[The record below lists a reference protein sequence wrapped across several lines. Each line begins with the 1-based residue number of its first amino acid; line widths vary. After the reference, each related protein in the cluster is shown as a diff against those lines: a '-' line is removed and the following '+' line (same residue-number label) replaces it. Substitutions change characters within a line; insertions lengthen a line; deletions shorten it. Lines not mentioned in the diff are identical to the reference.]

1 MSTTYK
7 TLESALDIIDQ
18 DIAKIQKLS
27 KEEKT
32 LDRSEANKLTDYIKA
47 LLSVHKE
54 EREEI
59 KSLSLQSKG
68 TDDLEELAKQALD
81 TLGLLPEEEQEE
93 AEETKEEEN
102 KEEAEAQEKDDEA
115 TDKLQTDE
123 PKG

>member
-93 AEETKEEEN
+93 EQEEAEET